1 MEAVHRW
8 SAVAAGVAVLLAA
21 PWAVKAW
28 PAQDTDIDAAALLA
42 KVEAASNHPYSG
54 YVESRG
60 TLLLPVADR
69 FTDVGDLFGGKTRMR
84 VWWLADDAWR
94 VDKLLASGETDLIH
108 TVQGTTRWR
117 YEQADATL
125 SRDPDIRLPR
135 TADLVPPAVADLLLD
150 DVRAEEVRR
159 LDPRRVAGIDAPGLR
174 LEPAAEQSSIEH
186 VDLWAD
192 PDSGVP
198 LRVEVVAQGAEGV
211 AFTSEFREF
220 SAVTPSAER
229 VAFTAPEGADFEF
242 DSVLDIADAANQ
254 YAHVIPPSMV
264 AGLAKSPTADRAV
277 GIYGSGV
284 TRLIAIPMRGREA
297 EPLREQLRITPGAAV
312 VDQRTIVNV
321 GPLGVLLT
329 GECDEGGWLVAGTV
343 TSETLT
349 RAADDL
355 LSGSVY
361 LDNDERLPIP

>member
-28 PAQDTDIDAAALLA
+28 PAQDTDITAAALLA
-42 KVEAASNHPYSG
+42 KVDSAGDHPYSG

-150 DVRAEEVRR
+150 DVVAEDVRR
-159 LDPRRVAGIDAPGLR
+159 IDPRRVAGIDAPGLR
-174 LEPAAEQSSIEH
+174 LEPAAGQSSIDH

-198 LRVEVVAQGAEGV
+198 LRVEVVAKGANSA
-211 AFTSEFREF
+211 AFTSEFKEF
-220 SAVTPSAER
+220 SATQPSVER
-229 VAFTAPEGADFEF
+229 VTFIPPDSADFEF

-254 YAHVIPPSMV
+254 YAHVIPPSV
-264 AGLAKSPTADRAV
+264 VSGLAKSPSADRAV
-277 GIYGSGV
+277 GIYGSGA
-284 TRLIAIPMRGREA
+284 TRLIAIPLRGREA
-297 EPLREQLRITPGAAV
+297 EPLREQLRITPGV
-312 VDQRTIVNV
+312 VLNDQGTTVSV

-329 GECDEGGWLVAGTV
+329 GSGEDGGWLLAGTV
-343 TSETLT
+343 TPETLT
-349 RAADDL
+349 RAAHDL
-355 LSGSVY
+355 AFGAIY
-361 LDNDERLPIP
+361 LDNDDPAPIP

>member
-1 MEAVHRW
+1 MEAVQRW

-42 KVEAASNHPYSG
+42 KVEAARDHPYSG

-60 TLLLPVADR
+60 ALQLPVADR

-84 VWWLADDAWR
+84 VWWRADDAWR

-117 YEQADATL
+117 YEQDDATL

-150 DVRAEEVRR
+150 DVRATDVRR
-159 LDPRRVAGIDAPGLR
+159 LGPRRVAGIDAPGLR
-174 LEPAAEQSSIEH
+174 LVPAAEQTSIDH

-198 LRVEVVAQGAEGV
+198 LRVEVVAKGADSA

-220 SAVTPSAER
+220 SSSTPGVER
-229 VAFTAPEGADFEF
+229 VTFLPPDGADFEF

-254 YAHVIPPSMV
+254 YAHVIPPSVV
-264 AGLAKSPTADRAV
+264 AGLTKSPSADRAV

-297 EPLREQLRITPGAAV
+297 GPLREQLRITPGATL
-312 VDQRTIVNV
+312 VDEGLTVNV

-329 GECDEGGWLVAGTV
+329 GEGDDGGWLVAGTV
-343 TSETLT
+343 TSETLA
-349 RAADDL
+349 RAAGDL
-355 LSGSVY
+355 LTGSIY